1 MSWPIK
7 RLSTVAQINPSRNKI
22 IREDNTKTSFVPME
36 GVDGINGIVIGA
48 LNRPYAEIKKGYTY
62 FEENDVIFAKI
73 TPCMQNGK
81 HAIATDLIDGI
92 GFGSTEFHVIR
103 CSEDIIPEWVHYYL
117 RRQETLNAAIK
128 TFNGAVGQQRVPT
141 DFLENLAIPVPSS
154 VETQRLIAAKLKAQL
169 AEVETARK
177 ALAAQQ
183 ADIKL
188 LAATALD
195 KLYSYSIKNKLGDV
209 AKIQSGYAFKSKD
222 FITQGIKLLRNT
234 NILPNKI
241 YWDDTAYLPS
251 ESFAHYPNYVIHEG
265 DVILSLDRPII
276 STGIKVAC
284 ISEKDIPALLV
295 QRVGR
300 FLIDKNRLDPSYLY
314 FFLNTS
320 FFKDAISGHEQSLG
334 VPHISPSQVE
344 GVEIPL
350 PDVEE
355 QKKIAATALEIFREI
370 EIAKIAAK
378 EAQKDIELLSSRL
391 LAHAFDPLSA
401 Q

>member
-1 MSWPIK
+1 MKTITASLGEI
-7 RLSTVAQINPSRNKI
+7 TKI
-22 IREDNTKTSFVPME
+22 IGGTTPESTISKYW
-36 GVDGINGIVIGA
+36 NGQIVWITPTDLGKNQA
-48 LNRPYAEIKKGYTY
+48 LYLSGSER
-62 FEENDVIFAKI
+62 KI
-73 TPCMQNGK
+73 TEEGRKSCNLKKVPKGAVVMSSRAPIG
-81 HAIATDLIDGI
+81 HLAIAGCELYTNQGCKSFAPINNILDSEFLYFLLKHRMPDIQAR
-92 GFGSTEFHVIR
+92 GS
-103 CSEDIIPEWVHYYL
+103 
-117 RRQETLNAAIK
+117 
-128 TFNGAVGQQRVPT
+128 GAT
-141 DFLENLAIPVPSS
+141 FLEVSKTALENFVITFPENLTVQCRIV
-154 VETQRLIAAKLKAQL
+154 TQLKAQL

-334 VPHISPSQVE
+334 VPHISLMLRKTQQTSY
-344 GVEIPL
+344 
-350 PDVEE
+350 
-355 QKKIAATALEIFREI
+355 
-370 EIAKIAAK
+370 
-378 EAQKDIELLSSRL
+378 
-391 LAHAFDPLSA
+391 H
-401 Q
+401 